1 MSNFH
6 HKKHLFLLLNL
17 LILTSGKAQTY
28 LSPLPDILS
37 ADQFQLKYYQALNES
52 LLLGLNKE
60 PLARTIHLPSWS
72 NKQVVSVEF
81 KDKKY
86 YLFCRIIEQKK
97 WHTFY
102 KHYPEKSTKPL
113 DFTEFK
119 KIISKELAF
128 ILNELFTKYT
138 SKTQFQ
144 DEFMIGIDGRNVIDS
159 NVYVDGE
166 TYIFHSFSN
175 VDHRIGQ
182 TRTPIK
188 STPMAELVQIS
199 IDMTAL
205 ARDSGKEENLLISAK
220 KLLDKTQN

>member
-1 MSNFH
+1 M
-6 HKKHLFLLLNL
+6 
-17 LILTSGKAQTY
+17 
-28 LSPLPDILS
+28 
-37 ADQFQLKYYQALNES
+37 
-52 LLLGLNKE
+52 
-60 PLARTIHLPSWS
+60 
-72 NKQVVSVEF
+72 
-81 KDKKY
+81 
-86 YLFCRIIEQKK
+86 
-97 WHTFY
+97 
-102 KHYPEKSTKPL
+102 
-113 DFTEFK
+113 
-119 KIISKELAF
+119 
-128 ILNELFTKYT
+128 NELFTKYT

-199 IDMTAL
+199 IDMTAV
-205 ARDSGKEENLLISAK
+205 ARDSGKEENLLLSAK